1 MFMKFS
7 QFVREIMLPSGAE
20 YRIIFKIRRI
30 VGGGDAGP
38 VRQEGRDP
46 GFEDGFEFFQ
56 EEIPFMATV
65 RVSDLIDIA
74 ILAF

>member
-1 MFMKFS
+1 M
-7 QFVREIMLPSGAE
+7 
-20 YRIIFKIRRI
+20 
-30 VGGGDAGP
+30 
-38 VRQEGRDP
+38 RQEGRDP

-74 ILAF
+74 ILAFLIYHIFWFMRKTSSGRC